1 MENSNKL
8 LTIDEVCKKLLIG
21 KTTGYKLLKGH
32 VIPSCRIG
40 KRILVREEDVNNYI
54 EKIIKSEQ

>member
-21 KTTGYKLLKGH
+21 KTTGYKLLKSYA
-32 VIPSCRIG
+32 IPSCRIG

-54 EKIIKSEQ
+54 EKIIKREQ